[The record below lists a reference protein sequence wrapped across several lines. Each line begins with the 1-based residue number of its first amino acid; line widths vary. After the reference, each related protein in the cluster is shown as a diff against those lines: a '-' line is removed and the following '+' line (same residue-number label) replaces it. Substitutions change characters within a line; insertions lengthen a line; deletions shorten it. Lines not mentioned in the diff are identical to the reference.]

1 MQQQVASDLMPRPW
15 AEGGRRYEGHPD
27 KGGAGRRTW
36 QNRWKGML
44 KMTANCNTMQ
54 QQKNKNRNKTE
65 NIAVREGMLA
75 VC

>member
-1 MQQQVASDLMPRPW
+1 
-15 AEGGRRYEGHPD
+15 
-27 KGGAGRRTW
+27 
-36 QNRWKGML
+36 ML